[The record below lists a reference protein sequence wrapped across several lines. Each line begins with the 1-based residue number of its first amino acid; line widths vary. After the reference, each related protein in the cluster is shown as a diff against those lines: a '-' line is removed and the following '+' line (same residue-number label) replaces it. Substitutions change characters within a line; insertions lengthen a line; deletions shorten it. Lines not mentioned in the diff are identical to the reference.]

1 MNEEGIKADSMKLRT
16 MLSTCDHLRIPT
28 LCLVNGGC
36 IGGGVGLCST
46 AKTVVALPNT
56 WFLFSEVRLGIIPAI
71 VSPFV
76 CNRIGK
82 AQCKWDWWDDVMQ
95 TLHDDS
101 RAHRCGGC
109 AANWTGG

>member
-16 MLSTCDHLRIPT
+16 MLSMFDHLRIPT

-36 IGGGVGLCST
+36 IGGGVGVCST
-46 AKTVVALPNT
+46 AKTVVALPNA

-82 AQCKWDWWDDVMQ
+82 AQCKWN
-95 TLHDDS
+95 
-101 RAHRCGGC
+101 C
-109 AANWTGG
+109 